1 MAVSGA
7 LSRAP
12 PWAVITNWIGADNPR
27 IRECYRS
34 FRYSRSRIAFRLSA
48 FASDSDFRSSALR
61 CRLSSSG
68 VPSGALHSGHRLAN
82 PGLSGFNSNSS
93 PQTTHVLI
101 GKLIPY
107 HSIGIDIPPLSSSA
121 PPLRQTDVKQTGPS
135 TGLFGPRCTGIHF
148 DQIRVCGYPERSQLR
163 GG

>member
-101 GKLIPY
+101 GKLILIILSE
-107 HSIGIDIPPLSSSA
+107 SIFPPVILSPA
-121 PPLRQTDVKQTGPS
+121 PLRQTDVKQKGPS
-135 TGLFGPRCTGIHF
+135 TGLFGPRCTSIHF
-148 DQIRVCGYPERSQLR
+148 DQIRVRGYPERSQLR